1 MIVENVTTANNEN
14 ELCFD
19 RVKRG
24 WEDVAGKEKST
35 NRVGGI
41 RGCITEA
48 RQF

>member
-35 NRVGGI
+35 NR
-41 RGCITEA
+41 RTELGE
-48 RQF
+48 FVVV